1 MEERY
6 RTKDD
11 KAMTDHGTIL
21 VTGATGNIGRHVVTE
36 LSAGGVPVRAMTR
49 HPIPAALPP
58 GVEVVGG
65 DFTQPGSLDD
75 ALDGVAAVFLLWPF
89 LTADEAPPVVDAIA
103 KHTRRVVYVSAMSV
117 RDDRPPQENGVWG
130 QVEHLLE
137 RSDLEWT
144 MLRAGGLAVN
154 TLLWASQIRATGV
167 VRWPYGQAA
176 RSLIHERDVAAVA
189 ARALTEEGHAGMRHV
204 LTGPEAV
211 TQADQVRLIGEAIGQ
226 PVRWEELPRDAA
238 REQLLAALGD
248 PAFTDGALDY
258 WASLVDRPEQVT
270 DDVQRVTGVPART
283 FRQWA
288 ADHADNFGH

>member
-6 RTKDD
+6 RARGNKT
-11 KAMTDHGTIL
+11 MTDHGMIL

-36 LSAGGVPVRAMTR
+36 LNARGVPVRAMARRPVT
-49 HPIPAALPP
+49 AALPP
-58 GVEVVGG
+58 GVEVAGG
-65 DFTQPGSLDD
+65 DFTQPGSVDD

-89 LTADEAPPVVDAIA
+89 LTADKAPPVVDAIA
-103 KHTRRVVYVSAMSV
+103 KHARRVVYVSAMSV
-117 RDDRPPQENGVWG
+117 REDRPPQENGVWG
-130 QVEHLLE
+130 QVEHLIE
-137 RSDLEWT
+137 RSGLEWT
-144 MLRAGGLAVN
+144 MLRAGGLAIN
-154 TLLWASQIRATGV
+154 TLLWASQIRAGGV
-167 VRWPYGQAA
+167 VRWPYGQAG

-189 ARALTEEGHAGMRHV
+189 ARALTEEGHAGVRYV

-226 PVRWEELPRDAA
+226 PVRWEESPRDAA
-238 REQLLAALGD
+238 REQLLAVLGD

-258 WASLVDRPEQVT
+258 WASLVDRPEPVT

-288 ADHADNFGH
+288 ADHANDFGH